1 MLPKYKYLSSS
12 YFSKKRIAY
21 YLFFS
26 YIIPHA
32 DWDKFMT
39 YTSCHNFNYKE
50 VLDNMAIG
58 VMLFCCEL
66 EARRIYLIPLIKEVL
81 MKKDNIQNLE
91 NTNVS
96 IGKNILYGSVA
107 LLAFGIVFAPK
118 KTMCILDN
126 FVKAMEKIEKISVG
140 VRNTTENAKMAY
152 DDVNYICHKQEYFQE
167 LEE

>member
-1 MLPKYKYLSSS
+1 MQNS
-12 YFSKKRIAY
+12 Y
-21 YLFFS
+21 
-26 YIIPHA
+26 
-32 DWDKFMT
+32 
-39 YTSCHNFNYKE
+39 N
-50 VLDNMAIG
+50 
-58 VMLFCCEL
+58 
-66 EARRIYLIPLIKEVL
+66 
-81 MKKDNIQNLE
+81 QNLE

-126 FVKAMEKIEKISVG
+126 FVESMKKIEKISVS

-167 LEE
+167 LEEWKDFNFS